1 MDLKD
6 WWHNRNEGDSLQNMS
21 SVVCEDYLL
30 STTAKI
36 LGQVELLNEE
46 TVINEIELQIVWF
59 HNKLV
64 YESCSNHYCMK
75 KLSVEEQSGV
85 QKFYCTHCKQYQ
97 DEPCYRYVVTCKAI
111 DSFGELT
118 LNIYNEAS
126 IQLFRLDA
134 DNFHKLSV

>member
-1 MDLKD
+1 
-6 WWHNRNEGDSLQNMS
+6 MS

-97 DEPCYRYVVTCKAI
+97 DEVTDSSRNNSDSGQSTLPAI
-111 DSFGELT
+111 AVAVAAVLLFFFLFSFSPF
-118 LNIYNEAS
+118 S
-126 IQLFRLDA
+126 I
-134 DNFHKLSV
+134 